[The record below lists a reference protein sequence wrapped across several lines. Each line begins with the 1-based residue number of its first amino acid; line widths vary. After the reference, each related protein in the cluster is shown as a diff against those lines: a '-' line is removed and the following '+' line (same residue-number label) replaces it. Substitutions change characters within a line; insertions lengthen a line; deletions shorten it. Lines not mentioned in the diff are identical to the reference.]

1 MIDWRFL
8 TMPWT
13 VDDILEA
20 TGGELVA
27 GDRDRRFDSIS
38 IDSRTIMAREAFV
51 AIQGDVHDGHR
62 FIGDV
67 LNRGIG
73 GIIVAR
79 KRIDDFQALMRT
91 HSDAVCVTVEDT
103 TRALGELG
111 AFHRRRSPAAVVAI
125 TGSNG
130 KTSTRRMT
138 AAVASRRFTVLEP
151 AKNLNN
157 QIGVPLTLFRL
168 EPRHQWAI
176 LELGTNRPGEIARL
190 SEICT
195 PDIGVITNI
204 GPAHLE
210 GLGSLEG
217 VLQEK
222 GALLAGLA
230 PGGRAVLNADDPRL
244 RPFAG
249 ASGAEAL
256 RFGLSADAAVRA
268 DRIRETDQGILFE
281 LALPGRRAQ
290 VQLHAFGRFM
300 VHNALAAAAVG
311 YALGL
316 DITDIGQGLE
326 AFTPVPGRMRVI
338 ALAGGI
344 HLIDDTY
351 NANPAS
357 MEGAIAA
364 LNHLRRGARSLL
376 VLGDMRELGRNA
388 DAWHRQ
394 VGQLAARSGAAKLLI
409 CGDHAADV
417 AAGAR
422 QGGMAAADI
431 VIGPRAAVQTALLL
445 ELKAGDWVL
454 VKGSRA
460 MGLEAVVRAVQDWS
474 APRN

>member
-1 MIDWRFL
+1 M
-8 TMPWT
+8 
-13 VDDILEA
+13 
-20 TGGELVA
+20 TGA
-27 GDRDRRFDSIS
+27 RDQSFDSIG
-38 IDSRTIMAREAFV
+38 IDSRTITARDAFV
-51 AIQGDVHDGHR
+51 AIHGEVHDGHR

-67 LNRGIG
+67 LNQGIRGIVIRRDRAG
-73 GIIVAR
+73 EV
-79 KRIDDFQALMRT
+79 RT
-91 HSDAVCVTVEDT
+91 LLEVHRDAVCVAVDDT

-130 KTSTRRMT
+130 KTSTRRM
-138 AAVASRRFTVLEP
+138 AAEVLSRRFTVLEP
-151 AKNLNN
+151 AHNLNN
-157 QIGVPLTLFRL
+157 QIGVPLTLLRL
-168 EPRHQWAI
+168 EPTHQWAV

-222 GALLAGLA
+222 SALAAGLA

-244 RPFAG
+244 RALAGPSGAG
-249 ASGAEAL
+249 AL
-256 RFGLSADAAVRA
+256 LFGRSADAAVRA
-268 DRIRETDQGILFE
+268 DQIRETDRGICFE
-281 LALPGRRAQ
+281 LALPGRRTP
-290 VQLHAFGRFM
+290 VQLQAVGRFM

-311 YALGL
+311 YLLGL
-316 DITDIGQGLE
+316 DITDIRDGLE
-326 AFTPVPGRMRVI
+326 AFTPVAGRMSVA

-357 MEGAIAA
+357 MEGAMDT
-364 LNHLRRGARSLL
+364 LNRLRGGARSLL
-376 VLGDMRELGRNA
+376 VLGDMRELGRDSVA
-388 DAWHRQ
+388 RHRQ
-394 VGQLAARSGAAKLLI
+394 LGQFAARSGAAKLLA
-409 CGDHAADV
+409 CGDFAAEV

-422 QGGMAAADI
+422 QEGMAAADI
-431 VIGPRAAVQTALLL
+431 VIGSRAEVQAALLL

-460 MGLEAVVRAVQDWS
+460 MGMEAVVRAVRDGA
-474 APRN
+474 APIGN